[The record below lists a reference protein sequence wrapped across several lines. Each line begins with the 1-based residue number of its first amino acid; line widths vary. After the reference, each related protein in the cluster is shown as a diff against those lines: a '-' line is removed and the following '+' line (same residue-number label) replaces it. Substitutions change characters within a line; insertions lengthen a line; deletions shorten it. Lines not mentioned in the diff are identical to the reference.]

1 MNPPTNQSGKG
12 ESRETR
18 DGNLYHIGLKPV
30 KEDEPQLVESGPSGA
45 GLAIPRILFFQRW
58 RRETISRLEQGSGAG
73 VVGSGTPFEP
83 LTEGR

>member
-1 MNPPTNQSGKG
+1 MNPPTDQSGKG
-12 ESRETR
+12 EFRETR

-30 KEDEPQLVESGPSGA
+30 KEDEPQ
-45 GLAIPRILFFQRW
+45 W
-58 RRETISRLEQGSGAG
+58 RRETISRLEQGSGAS